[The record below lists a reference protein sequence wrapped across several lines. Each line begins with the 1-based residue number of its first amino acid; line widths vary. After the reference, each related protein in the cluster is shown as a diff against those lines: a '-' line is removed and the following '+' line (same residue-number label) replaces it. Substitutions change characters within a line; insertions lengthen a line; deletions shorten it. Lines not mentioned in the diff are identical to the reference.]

1 MSQIIFQM
9 FQDLRRHATYKDIVW
24 HILRHDRTCR
34 DHHILADGYTRYDR
48 YIPAN
53 PYIVTN
59 PHGGRCSQ
67 VFSPASR

>member
-1 MSQIIFQM
+1 MLQIIFQM
-9 FQDLRRHATYKDIVW
+9 FQDLRRHTAYKDIVW
-24 HILRHDRTCR
+24 HILRHDCTCR